1 MQVQRRD
8 TNNLVVSGLPDGS
21 KMIVDSSNEKVFA
34 LNPTAGAAWDACS
47 SQTTLA
53 AVAEEMRRTCN
64 PAITDEAAEQAILQ
78 LHEKELVKT
87 SGLLRNANRR
97 RVLAGLS
104 AVALPLIVSMTMS
117 EQRAFAAV
125 ANSGI
130 QTA

>member
-1 MQVQRRD
+1 
-8 TNNLVVSGLPDGS
+8 
-21 KMIVDSSNEKVFA
+21 
-34 LNPTAGAAWDACS
+34 
-47 SQTTLA
+47 
-53 AVAEEMRRTCN
+53 MRRTCN